1 MCWSRSENKGV
12 FMFVIGGLPIL
23 LAVFFFLL
31 VAILM
36 FSRKLAWFGQLP
48 GDIRYEGRRTR
59 VYAPLA
65 SMLLLSLILS
75 LVMYLLSNI
84 FQASLNH

>member
-1 MCWSRSENKGV
+1 
-12 FMFVIGGLPIL
+12 MFISGGLSIL
-23 LAVFFFLL
+23 LAVLFLLL
-31 VAILM
+31 VANLI
-36 FSRKLAWFGQLP
+36 FSRKLGWLGRLP

-75 LVMYLLSNI
+75 LAMCLLGAI
-84 FQASLNH
+84 F

>member
-1 MCWSRSENKGV
+1 
-12 FMFVIGGLPIL
+12 MFISGGIFIL
-23 LAVFFFLL
+23 LALIFLTIIGVL
-31 VAILM
+31 I

-48 GDIRYEGRRTR
+48 GDVRYEGRRTR

-75 LVMYLLSNI
+75 LVMYLLGVI
-84 FQASLNH
+84 F

>member
-1 MCWSRSENKGV
+1 
-12 FMFVIGGLPIL
+12 MFVSGGLFIL
-23 LAVFFFLL
+23 LATLILLL
-31 VAILM
+31 VGVLL

-65 SMLLLSLILS
+65 SMLLLSLVLS
-75 LVMYLLSNI
+75 LLMYLLSAI
-84 FQASLNH
+84 F